1 MGLKRLYILLKLSN
15 ALMQPEAS
23 RHTAEMSDLRVGAG
37 MAQAVGNSGRGWST
51 NYPRCAGHKM
61 TDALGRVAMTSPSD
75 PRRSHATPPGTT
87 TSRNRYSVASDEV
100 GESSSRNSEQQERST
115 DDTSKPVDSPL
126 TDLGR
131 NSHGRGSYRSH
142 RSRTSGGFLLSD
154 NTFFEPPAHDTRA
167 SIGTQITPPRKR
179 QQRRDNKGKVAVRPK
194 SDLTNGG
201 SPLATQPKQA
211 DTREKARSDG
221 PNTEGSAAK
230 VNVGKAA
237 QTGLDVDSAQIV
249 NLALN
254 LSESRRQA
262 ARRVVTVPSP
272 PTIHGF
278 EDTFAG
284 GSLRQHLQAQRRS
297 SRNISPKPDKGEK
310 FGVPTKPA
318 QPITSPLQTSF
329 TQDAEQKYQFSAAT
343 LARAEKAKNAFE
355 LMAQYRRLLQY
366 LPPLKSQGL
375 TPVSTISPPST
386 SAGVPVRPNISL
398 SRASTSTNKQIGR
411 PYNPLQYIRNRKVR
425 ARERQPIDGEAQGF
439 GDVDDVTAWVDR
451 VAKHCPGDGYEISDC
466 LELPPLVP
474 DEGESQAHIGAGSG
488 PNKST
493 VPPVK
498 VKRPRIDWM
507 ISAPNMLAD
516 VVWLE
521 QSDNKKLIEDN
532 RERKIFPPS
541 TNLVRLPTRTSEEQ
555 LRHLE
560 QQRQMTGQEAEEEL
574 LAQSPDVKPE
584 KPENLYVETKL
595 PAFNSIRRSGRDGS
609 DTHHTPKI
617 RHRLH
622 KVARKLD
629 SGGPLK
635 SHGRGDSDSS
645 DSDDSVYNAQN
656 RRGRSHTSDSYAHDR
671 DILEKQMSQMI
682 AKETDEET
690 KEVPKK
696 PVVEKTASTVEATPS
711 LLAPGKSEE
720 SDTVS
725 ARRLIARKPR
735 PELHRRN
742 WSLNYGDKAAP
753 LGRSSLEVPGQRPSE
768 WAGSDLDIT
777 APNSPE
783 PKASKLLNALI
794 PSISMDLS
802 PPHSPLS
809 PTHSHKMPLERV
821 RSKISRLRE
830 RSAEP
835 LGRRRK
841 GEPDVDADRKPSL
854 QDSPGSPIY
863 NIRSLSPRKRP
874 FKGASD
880 IKSPSSASL
889 ARQRPKD
896 GSPPNMA
903 GKPKSRNPIARVS
916 NLLWTKDDT
925 SASDR
930 QADTAP
936 EDTDIDENAFE
947 SSKEESES
955 SRRNSIITD
964 QGSTRGAASRKVKAL
979 LGEMST
985 FISPTE
991 RRGRPTDVRN
1001 ATQMSP
1007 EYDAQTQQQKAHAKQ
1022 RQDRLD
1028 RLKPPRIDIQR
1039 ASGDSTP
1046 KTTSRDRSP
1055 QGSLLRV
1062 HSADARLNSILNIPG
1077 ISPMRSTFLPA
1088 TDLVTLAARRPSVSP
1103 RPRDPSAEP
1112 THITRQDVARVRALL
1127 LSSGIKAKELTRRH
1141 NELRD
1146 LNNAAAYRFATVA
1159 QLVPELAL
1167 DRPPRTQEHLLAARV
1182 LEEDMRRSARAWEAA
1197 AEAFRDGK
1205 VVELLVHVGLL
1216 QEKLDGPGGLSEQG
1230 KKAADEADE
1239 LAKEVM
1245 GSQMLRAKALAGAM
1259 DTMMRRRRRRFS
1271 TGMYDSGRL
1280 AQRLPRFIS
1289 TFLSYVAYALQQ

>member
-1 MGLKRLYILLKLSN
+1 
-15 ALMQPEAS
+15 
-23 RHTAEMSDLRVGAG
+23 
-37 MAQAVGNSGRGWST
+37 
-51 NYPRCAGHKM
+51 M

-87 TSRNRYSVASDEV
+87 TMRNRYSVASDEV

-115 DDTSKPVDSPL
+115 DDTSKPVDPSL
-126 TDLGR
+126 TVLGR
-131 NSHGRGSYRSH
+131 NSHGRGSHRSH

-154 NTFFEPPAHDTRA
+154 NTFFEPPAHETRA
-167 SIGTQITPPRKR
+167 PIGNQLTPPRKR
-179 QQRRDNKGKVAVRPK
+179 QQRRDHKGKIAVRPPT
-194 SDLTNGG
+194 DMTNGG
-201 SPLATQPKQA
+201 SPLATHVKQA
-211 DTREKARSDG
+211 DTREKAHTDG
-221 PNTEGSAAK
+221 SNTEENAGK
-230 VNVGKAA
+230 VNVDKTI

-272 PTIHGF
+272 PMIHGF
-278 EDTFAG
+278 EDTFGG

-310 FGVPTKPA
+310 FGVPPKPA

-375 TPVSTISPPST
+375 TPVTTISPPST
-386 SAGVPVRPNISL
+386 SAGAPVRPNISL
-398 SRASTSTNKQIGR
+398 SRASTSTGKQMGR

-451 VAKHCPGDGYEISDC
+451 VAKHCPNDGYDICDC
-466 LELPPLVP
+466 VELPPLVP
-474 DEGESQAHIGAGSG
+474 EEGESQAHITAGSD
-488 PNKST
+488 PSKPT
-493 VPPVK
+493 APPVK

-516 VVWLE
+516 IVWLE

-560 QQRQMTGQEAEEEL
+560 QQRYRTEQEAEEEEPV
-574 LAQSPDVKPE
+574 QSPDAKPKKPE
-584 KPENLYVETKL
+584 KLQVETRL
-595 PAFNSIRRSGRDGS
+595 PAFNSIRRHGRNGS
-609 DTHHTPKI
+609 DTNHTPKI

-629 SGGPLK
+629 GAGPLR
-635 SHGRGDSDSS
+635 SRSRVDSESS
-645 DSDDSVYNAQN
+645 DSDDSIYNAQM
-656 RRGRSHTSDSYAHDR
+656 RRGRSDTVDSFALNR

-682 AKETDEET
+682 AKETDEEA
-690 KEVPKK
+690 KEAPEKK
-696 PVVEKTASTVEATPS
+696 EAEKEPQKTAPSVEAIPSPVVSVK
-711 LLAPGKSEE
+711 GEE

-753 LGRSSLEVPGQRPSE
+753 LGRNSLEVPGQRPIE
-768 WAGSDLDIT
+768 WPSSDLDTT

-783 PKASKLLNALI
+783 SKAAKLLNALI

-809 PTHSHKMPLERV
+809 PTHSHRMPLERV
-821 RSKISRLRE
+821 RSKINRFRE

-841 GEPDVDADRKPSL
+841 GDPDLDADRKLSL
-854 QDSPGSPIY
+854 QDSPGSPLD
-863 NIRSLSPRKRP
+863 NIRSRSPRKRP
-874 FKGASD
+874 FKGTTD
-880 IKSPSSASL
+880 NHITTPSSASL

-916 NLLWTKDDT
+916 GLLWTKDDT
-925 SASDR
+925 SASEK
-930 QADTAP
+930 QGDTPP
-936 EDTDIDENAFE
+936 EDTDVDENAFE

-991 RRGRPTDVRN
+991 RRGRPTDPRH
-1001 ATQMSP
+1001 ATQVSP
-1007 EYDAQTQQQKAHAKQ
+1007 DYDAQTQQQKTHAKQ
-1022 RQDRLD
+1022 RQERLDRLD

-1046 KTTSRDRSP
+1046 QTTSRDRSP

-1077 ISPMRSTFLPA
+1077 ISPMRTTFLPA
-1088 TDLVTLAARRPSVSP
+1088 TDLAALAARRPSLAGS

-1167 DRPPRTQEHLLAARV
+1167 DRAPGTQEHLLAARV
-1182 LEEDMRRSARAWEAA
+1182 LEEDMRRSARAYEAA

-1205 VVELLVHVGLL
+1205 VVELGRQVGML
-1216 QEKLDGPGGLSEQG
+1216 QEKLDGVGGLSEQG

-1259 DTMMRRRRRRFS
+1259 DTMMRRRRRRF
-1271 TGMYDSGRL
+1271 RL
-1280 AQRLPRFIS
+1280 
-1289 TFLSYVAYALQQ
+1289 

>member
-1 MGLKRLYILLKLSN
+1 
-15 ALMQPEAS
+15 
-23 RHTAEMSDLRVGAG
+23 
-37 MAQAVGNSGRGWST
+37 
-51 NYPRCAGHKM
+51 M
-61 TDALGRVAMTSPSD
+61 TDALGRVAMTTPSD
-75 PRRSHATPPGTT
+75 PRRNHATPPGTT
-87 TSRNRYSVASDEV
+87 AMRNRYSVASDEA
-100 GESSSRNSEQQERST
+100 GESSSRNSEQQDRST
-115 DDTSKPVDSPL
+115 DDTYKPVDPSL

-131 NSHGRGSYRSH
+131 NSHGRGSHRSH

-154 NTFFEPPAHDTRA
+154 NTFFEPPVHETRA
-167 SIGTQITPPRKR
+167 SIGNQLTPPRKR
-179 QQRRDNKGKVAVRPK
+179 QQRRDPKGKVPVRPK
-194 SDLTNGG
+194 TDQTNGG
-201 SPLATQPKQA
+201 SPLATHVRQA
-211 DTREKARSDG
+211 DAQDKAHTDG
-221 PNTEGSAAK
+221 TNTEENAGQ
-230 VNVGKAA
+230 VNVGKTI

-278 EDTFAG
+278 EDTFGG

-310 FGVPTKPA
+310 FGPPKLA
-318 QPITSPLQTSF
+318 QPITSPLQTAF
-329 TQDAEQKYQFSAAT
+329 TQDVEQKYQFSAAT

-366 LPPLKSQGL
+366 LPPLKSHGL
-375 TPVSTISPPST
+375 TPVPTISPPGT
-386 SAGVPVRPNISL
+386 SAGIPVRLNTL
-398 SRASTSTNKQIGR
+398 SRASTATNKQIGR

-474 DEGESQAHIGAGSG
+474 DEAESQAHVAAGADPSK
-488 PNKST
+488 PA

-516 VVWLE
+516 IVWLE

-555 LRHLE
+555 LRQLE
-560 QQRQMTGQEAEEEL
+560 QQRHTSEQEVEESES
-574 LAQSPDVKPE
+574 AQSPDAKAKIPG
-584 KPENLYVETKL
+584 KLHVETRL
-595 PAFNSIRRSGRDGS
+595 PAFNSIRRPGHNGS
-609 DTHHTPKI
+609 DINHTPKI
-617 RHRLH
+617 RHKLH
-622 KVARKLD
+622 KMARKLD
-629 SGGPLK
+629 SAGPIR
-635 SHGRGDSDSS
+635 SRSRVDSESS
-645 DSDDSVYNAQN
+645 DSDDSLYNAQM
-656 RRGRSHTSDSYAHDR
+656 RRGRSDTADSFALNR
-671 DILEKQMSQMI
+671 GILAKQMSQMI
-682 AKETDEET
+682 AKETDEES
-690 KEVPKK
+690 KEVSKEVSKEAPAKIEEEKK
-696 PVVEKTASTVEATPS
+696 PASSVEATPS
-711 LLAPGKSEE
+711 PITAPAKAEE
-720 SDTVS
+720 SDTLS
-725 ARRLIARKPR
+725 PRKLIARKPR

-768 WAGSDLDIT
+768 WPSSDLDTT

-783 PKASKLLNALI
+783 SKAAKLLNALI

-809 PTHSHKMPLERV
+809 PTHSHRMPLDRV

-841 GEPDVDADRKPSL
+841 GESDLDSDRKLSL
-854 QDSPGSPIY
+854 QESPGSPLDH
-863 NIRSLSPRKRP
+863 IRSLSPRKRP
-874 FKGASD
+874 VKGSVD
-880 IKSPSSASL
+880 NTIKSPSAASL

-925 SASDR
+925 SASDK
-930 QADTAP
+930 QGDTAP

-955 SRRNSIITD
+955 SRRNSIMTD

-991 RRGRPTDVRN
+991 RRGRPTDSRHP
-1001 ATQMSP
+1001 TQMSP
-1007 EYDAQTQQQKAHAKQ
+1007 DYDAQTQQQKAHAKH

-1039 ASGDSTP
+1039 ASGDSSP

-1077 ISPMRSTFLPA
+1077 ISPMRTTFLPA
-1088 TDLVTLAARRPSVSP
+1088 TDLAALAARRPSLGS

-1159 QLVPELAL
+1159 QLVPDLAL
-1167 DRPPRTQEHLLAARV
+1167 ERAPRAQEHLLAARV

-1197 AEAFRDGK
+1197 AESFRDGK
-1205 VVELLVHVGLL
+1205 MAELEKQVGLL
-1216 QEKLDGPGGLSEQG
+1216 HEKLDGPGGLSEQDVEG
-1230 KKAADEADE
+1230 EGAGGGDGYDDAEE
-1239 LAKEVM
+1239 EEEV
-1245 GSQMLRAKALAGAM
+1245 
-1259 DTMMRRRRRRFS
+1259 
-1271 TGMYDSGRL
+1271 
-1280 AQRLPRFIS
+1280 
-1289 TFLSYVAYALQQ
+1289 

>member
-1 MGLKRLYILLKLSN
+1 
-15 ALMQPEAS
+15 
-23 RHTAEMSDLRVGAG
+23 
-37 MAQAVGNSGRGWST
+37 
-51 NYPRCAGHKM
+51 
-61 TDALGRVAMTSPSD
+61 MTSPSD

-87 TSRNRYSVASDEV
+87 AMRNRYSVASDEA

-115 DDTSKPVDSPL
+115 DDTYKPIDPSL

-131 NSHGRGSYRSH
+131 NSHGRGSHRSH

-154 NTFFEPPAHDTRA
+154 NTFFEPPAHETRA
-167 SIGTQITPPRKR
+167 SVGNQLTPPRKR
-179 QQRRDNKGKVAVRPK
+179 QQRRDHKGKVAVRP
-194 SDLTNGG
+194 STDLTNGG
-201 SPLATQPKQA
+201 SPLATHVKQA
-211 DTREKARSDG
+211 DTREEAHTDG
-221 PNTEGSAAK
+221 SNTEESAGK
-230 VNVGKAA
+230 VNAGKTI

-278 EDTFAG
+278 EDTFGG

-310 FGVPTKPA
+310 FGVPPKPA

-329 TQDAEQKYQFSAAT
+329 TQDGEQKYQFSAAT

-375 TPVSTISPPST
+375 TPVPTISPPGT
-386 SAGVPVRPNISL
+386 SAGAPVRPNISL
-398 SRASTSTNKQIGR
+398 SRASTATNKQMGR

-474 DEGESQAHIGAGSG
+474 DEGESQAHVAAGSD
-488 PNKST
+488 PSKPT
-493 VPPVK
+493 APPVK

-560 QQRQMTGQEAEEEL
+560 QQRRRTEQEAEEEE
-574 LAQSPDVKPE
+574 LAQSPDAKPKKPE
-584 KPENLYVETKL
+584 KLSVETRL
-595 PAFNSIRRSGRDGS
+595 PAFNSIRRSSRNRS
-609 DTHHTPKI
+609 DTNHTPKI

-629 SGGPLK
+629 NAGPLK
-635 SHGRGDSDSS
+635 SHRVDSDSS
-645 DSDDSVYNAQN
+645 DSDDSLYNAQM
-656 RRGRSHTSDSYAHDR
+656 RRGRSDTADSYALNR
-671 DILEKQMSQMI
+671 NILEKQMSQMI
-682 AKETDEET
+682 AKETDEES
-690 KEVPKK
+690 KEVPEKK
-696 PVVEKTASTVEATPS
+696 EEQKIASSVEATPPPVV
-711 LLAPGKSEE
+711 PGKGEE

-753 LGRSSLEVPGQRPSE
+753 LGRSSLEVPGQRPTE
-768 WAGSDLDIT
+768 WPSSDLDTT

-783 PKASKLLNALI
+783 SKAAKLLNALI

-809 PTHSHKMPLERV
+809 PSHSHNHRMPLDRV
-821 RSKISRLRE
+821 RSKISRFRE

-841 GEPDVDADRKPSL
+841 GDPDLDADRKRSL
-854 QDSPGSPIY
+854 QDSPGSPLD

-874 FKGASD
+874 FKGAD
-880 IKSPSSASL
+880 NNITTPSSASL

-903 GKPKSRNPIARVS
+903 GKTKSRNPIARVS
-916 NLLWTKDDT
+916 GLLWTKDDT
-925 SASDR
+925 SASEK
-930 QADTAP
+930 QGDTAP

-964 QGSTRGAASRKVKAL
+964 QSSTRGAASRKVKAL

-991 RRGRPTDVRN
+991 RRGRPTDSKT

-1007 EYDAQTQQQKAHAKQ
+1007 DYDAQTQQQKAHSKQ

-1039 ASGDSTP
+1039 ASGDSSP

-1088 TDLVTLAARRPSVSP
+1088 TDLAALAARRPSLVGS

-1112 THITRQDVARVRALL
+1112 SHITRQDVARVRALL

-1159 QLVPELAL
+1159 QLVPDLAL
-1167 DRPPRTQEHLLAARV
+1167 DRAPRAQEHLLAARV

-1205 VVELLVHVGLL
+1205 VVELGRQVGML
-1216 QEKLDGPGGLSEQG
+1216 QEKLDGVGGLSEQG

-1259 DTMMRRRRRRFS
+1259 DTMMRRRRRRFRWARR
-1271 TGMYDSGRL
+1271 GGWVLLEWVLVGVMWWAWLVVVLLRLMRGLFRGVVGVGRWL
-1280 AQRLPRFIS
+1280 FWL
-1289 TFLSYVAYALQQ
+1289 

>member
-1 MGLKRLYILLKLSN
+1 
-15 ALMQPEAS
+15 
-23 RHTAEMSDLRVGAG
+23 
-37 MAQAVGNSGRGWST
+37 
-51 NYPRCAGHKM
+51 M
-61 TDALGRVAMTSPSD
+61 TDALGRVAMNSPSD
-75 PRRSHATPPGTT
+75 LRRSHATPPSTT
-87 TSRNRYSVASDEV
+87 AMRNRYSVASDEV

-115 DDTSKPVDSPL
+115 DDTYKPIDASL
-126 TDLGR
+126 TDSAR
-131 NSHGRGSYRSH
+131 NSHGRGSHRSH

-154 NTFFEPPAHDTRA
+154 NTFFEPPAHETRA
-167 SIGTQITPPRKR
+167 STGNQLTPPRKR
-179 QQRRDNKGKVAVRPK
+179 QQRRDNKGKVPVRP
-194 SDLTNGG
+194 STDMTNGG
-201 SPLATQPKQA
+201 SPLATHVKQA
-211 DTREKARSDG
+211 NTREKAHTDG
-221 PNTEGSAAK
+221 SNTQENAAK
-230 VNVGKAA
+230 VNAGQTI

-272 PTIHGF
+272 PAIHGF
-278 EDTFAG
+278 EDTFGG

-310 FGVPTKPA
+310 FGMSPKPA

-329 TQDAEQKYQFSAAT
+329 TQDAEQKYEFSAAT

-375 TPVSTISPPST
+375 TPVSTTTSPPGT
-386 SAGVPVRPNISL
+386 SAGVPGRPNISL
-398 SRASTSTNKQIGR
+398 SRSSTATNKQIGR

-425 ARERQPIDGEAQGF
+425 ARERQPIDGEVQGF
-439 GDVDDVTAWVDR
+439 ADVEDVTAWVDR
-451 VAKHCPGDGYEISDC
+451 VAKHCRSDGYEISDC
-466 LELPPLVP
+466 LELPPLLP
-474 DEGESQAHIGAGSG
+474 DEGEAQAHLAPGTDPSKPAA
-488 PNKST
+488 
-493 VPPVK
+493 PPIK

-541 TNLVRLPTRTSEEQ
+541 TNLTRLPTRTSEEQ

-560 QQRQMTGQEAEEEL
+560 QERRRTEQDTEEEESV
-574 LAQSPDVKPE
+574 QSPDAKPRNPE
-584 KPENLYVETKL
+584 KLHVETKL
-595 PAFNSIRRSGRDGS
+595 PAFNSIRRPGRNGS
-609 DTHHTPKI
+609 DTNHAPKI

-622 KVARKLD
+622 KVARRLD
-629 SGGPLK
+629 SAGPIK
-635 SHGRGDSDSS
+635 SHRVDSDSS
-645 DSDDSVYNAQN
+645 DSDDSLYNSQK
-656 RRGRSHTSDSYAHDR
+656 RRGRSDTQDSYALNR

-682 AKETDEET
+682 AKETDDEK
-690 KEVPKK
+690 KEVPEKK
-696 PVVEKTASTVEATPS
+696 EAPKIASSVEATPS
-711 LLAPGKSEE
+711 PVVPGRGEE
-720 SDTVS
+720 SDTLS
-725 ARRLIARKPR
+725 PRKLIARKPR

-768 WAGSDLDIT
+768 WPSSDLDTT

-783 PKASKLLNALI
+783 SKASKLLNALI

-809 PTHSHKMPLERV
+809 PSHSHNHKMPLDRV
-821 RSKISRLRE
+821 RSKISRFRE

-841 GEPDVDADRKPSL
+841 GDPELDADRKPNL
-854 QDSPGSPIY
+854 QDSPGSPLD

-874 FKGASD
+874 PKGPTD
-880 IKSPSSASL
+880 NNIKSPSAASL
-889 ARQRPKD
+889 ARQRPSKD
-896 GSPPNMA
+896 GSPPSAA

-916 NLLWTKDDT
+916 GLLWTKDDT
-925 SASDR
+925 SASEK
-930 QADTAP
+930 QGDTAP

-991 RRGRPTDVRN
+991 RHRGRPTDAKN
-1001 ATQMSP
+1001 GTHISP
-1007 EYDAQTQQQKAHAKQ
+1007 DFDAQMQRQKAHAKQ

-1039 ASGDSTP
+1039 ASGDSSP

-1077 ISPMRSTFLPA
+1077 ISPMRNTFLPA
-1088 TDLVTLAARRPSVSP
+1088 TDLAALAARRPSLVGS

-1159 QLVPELAL
+1159 ELVPDLAL
-1167 DRPPRTQEHLLAARV
+1167 EGAPRAQQHLLAARV

-1197 AEAFRDGK
+1197 AETFRDGK
-1205 VVELLVHVGLL
+1205 IADLGKQVELL

-1259 DTMMRRRRRRFS
+1259 DTMMRRRRRRF
-1271 TGMYDSGRL
+1271 
-1280 AQRLPRFIS
+1280 
-1289 TFLSYVAYALQQ
+1289 

>member
-1 MGLKRLYILLKLSN
+1 MN
-15 ALMQPEAS
+15 
-23 RHTAEMSDLRVGAG
+23 
-37 MAQAVGNSGRGWST
+37 
-51 NYPRCAGHKM
+51 
-61 TDALGRVAMTSPSD
+61 SPSD
-75 PRRSHATPPGTT
+75 PRRNHATPPGTT
-87 TSRNRYSVASDEV
+87 AMRNRYSVASDEV

-115 DDTSKPVDSPL
+115 DDTYKPIDPSL
-126 TDLGR
+126 TDPAR
-131 NSHGRGSYRSH
+131 NSYGRGSHRSH

-154 NTFFEPPAHDTRA
+154 NTFFEPPAHENRA
-167 SIGTQITPPRKR
+167 STGNQLTPPRKR
-179 QQRRDNKGKVAVRPK
+179 QQRRDNKGKVAVRPTT
-194 SDLTNGG
+194 DLTNGG
-201 SPLATQPKQA
+201 SPLATHVKQA
-211 DTREKARSDG
+211 DTREKAYTDG
-221 PNTEGSAAK
+221 SNTEENAGK
-230 VNVGKAA
+230 VNVGKTI

-278 EDTFAG
+278 EDTFGG

-297 SRNISPKPDKGEK
+297 SRNISPKPEKGEK
-310 FGVPTKPA
+310 FGVPPKLV
-318 QPITSPLQTSF
+318 QPITSPLQTAF
-329 TQDAEQKYQFSAAT
+329 TQDVEQKYQFSAAT

-375 TPVSTISPPST
+375 TPVSTISPPGT
-386 SAGVPVRPNISL
+386 SAGAPARPNISL
-398 SRASTSTNKQIGR
+398 SRASTATNKQLGR

-451 VAKHCPGDGYEISDC
+451 VAKHCPSDGYEISDC

-474 DEGESQAHIGAGSG
+474 EEGESQAHVAAGTDPSK
-488 PNKST
+488 PA
-493 VPPVK
+493 VAPIK

-560 QQRQMTGQEAEEEL
+560 QQRYRTEQEAEEEEPL
-574 LAQSPDVKPE
+574 QSPSAKQKKPE
-584 KPENLYVETKL
+584 KLQVETRL
-595 PAFNSIRRSGRDGS
+595 PAFNSIRRSGRNGP
-609 DTHHTPKI
+609 DTNHTPKI

-629 SGGPLK
+629 GAGPLK
-635 SHGRGDSDSS
+635 SHRVDSDSS
-645 DSDDSVYNAQN
+645 DSDDSLYNAQM
-656 RRGRSHTSDSYAHDR
+656 RRGRSDTVDSYALNR

-682 AKETDEET
+682 AKETDEES
-690 KEVPKK
+690 KEVTEKK
-696 PVVEKTASTVEATPS
+696 EEPKTAPSSVEATPS
-711 LLAPGKSEE
+711 PVVPGKGEE
-720 SDTVS
+720 SDAVS

-753 LGRSSLEVPGQRPSE
+753 LGRSSLEVPGQRPTE
-768 WAGSDLDIT
+768 WPSSDLDTT

-783 PKASKLLNALI
+783 SKASKLLNALI

-809 PTHSHKMPLERV
+809 PSHSHKMPLDRV

-841 GEPDVDADRKPSL
+841 GDPDLDADRKLSL
-854 QDSPGSPIY
+854 QDSPGSPLD

-874 FKGASD
+874 FKGSAD
-880 IKSPSSASL
+880 NNIKTPSSASL

-896 GSPPNMA
+896 GSPPNAA

-916 NLLWTKDDT
+916 GLLWTKDDT
-925 SASDR
+925 SASEK
-930 QADTAP
+930 QGDTAA

-964 QGSTRGAASRKVKAL
+964 QSSTRGAASRKVKAL

-991 RRGRPTDVRN
+991 RRGRPTDTKT

-1007 EYDAQTQQQKAHAKQ
+1007 DYDAQMQQQKSHAKQ

-1039 ASGDSTP
+1039 ASGDSSP

-1077 ISPMRSTFLPA
+1077 ISPMRTTFLPA
-1088 TDLVTLAARRPSVSP
+1088 TDLAALAARRPSLVGS

-1112 THITRQDVARVRALL
+1112 SHITRQDVARVRALL

-1159 QLVPELAL
+1159 ELVPDLAL
-1167 DRPPRTQEHLLAARV
+1167 ERAPRAQEHLLAARV

-1197 AEAFRDGK
+1197 AASFRDGK
-1205 VVELLVHVGLL
+1205 MVELGKQVEVL
-1216 QEKLDGPGGLSEQG
+1216 QERLDGVGGLSEQG

-1259 DTMMRRRRRRFS
+1259 DTMMRRRRRRFRWARRGGWVLVEWVLVGVMWWAWLVVVLLRL
-1271 TGMYDSGRL
+1271 TRGLFRGVVGVGRWL
-1280 AQRLPRFIS
+1280 FWL
-1289 TFLSYVAYALQQ
+1289 

>member
-1 MGLKRLYILLKLSN
+1 
-15 ALMQPEAS
+15 
-23 RHTAEMSDLRVGAG
+23 
-37 MAQAVGNSGRGWST
+37 
-51 NYPRCAGHKM
+51 M

-75 PRRSHATPPGTT
+75 PRRNHATPPGTT
-87 TSRNRYSVASDEV
+87 ATRNRYSVASDEV

-115 DDTSKPVDSPL
+115 DDTYKPVDPSL

-131 NSHGRGSYRSH
+131 KSHGRGSHRSH
-142 RSRTSGGFLLSD
+142 RRRTSGGFLLSD
-154 NTFFEPPAHDTRA
+154 NTFFEPPAHETRA
-167 SIGTQITPPRKR
+167 STGNQLTPPIKR
-179 QQRRDNKGKVAVRPK
+179 QQRRDHKGKVPVRPK
-194 SDLTNGG
+194 TDLTNGG
-201 SPLATQPKQA
+201 SPSATHIKQA
-211 DTREKARSDG
+211 DAREKAHTDG
-221 PNTEGSAAK
+221 SNTEENGGK
-230 VNVGKAA
+230 VNVDKTI

-278 EDTFAG
+278 EDTFGG

-310 FGVPTKPA
+310 FGVPPKPA
-318 QPITSPLQTSF
+318 QPITSPLQTAF
-329 TQDAEQKYQFSAAT
+329 TQDVEQKYQFSAAT

-375 TPVSTISPPST
+375 TPVPTISPPGT
-386 SAGVPVRPNISL
+386 SAGVPVRPNTL
-398 SRASTSTNKQIGR
+398 SRASTATNKQIGR

-451 VAKHCPGDGYEISDC
+451 VVKHCPSDGYEISDC
-466 LELPPLVP
+466 LELPPLGP
-474 DEGESQAHIGAGSG
+474 DEAESQAHVAVGADPSK
-488 PNKST
+488 PA

-516 VVWLE
+516 IVWLE

-560 QQRQMTGQEAEEEL
+560 QQQHTTDQEAEEEES
-574 LAQSPDVKPE
+574 AQSPDAKSKKHE
-584 KPENLYVETKL
+584 KLHVETRL
-595 PAFNSIRRSGRDGS
+595 PAFNSIRRSGRNGS
-609 DTHHTPKI
+609 DTNHTPKI
-617 RHRLH
+617 RHKLH

-629 SGGPLK
+629 SAGPLR
-635 SHGRGDSDSS
+635 SHSRVDSYSS
-645 DSDDSVYNAQN
+645 DSDDSLYNAQM
-656 RRGRSHTSDSYAHDR
+656 RRGRSDTADSYALNH

-682 AKETDEET
+682 AKETDEESKESL
-690 KEVPKK
+690 KEVPEKIEEEKK
-696 PVVEKTASTVEATPS
+696 PASSVEVTPS
-711 LLAPGKSEE
+711 PVVPRKSEE
-720 SDTVS
+720 SDTLS
-725 ARRLIARKPR
+725 PRKLIARKPR
-735 PELHRRN
+735 PELHRQN

-753 LGRSSLEVPGQRPSE
+753 LGRSSPEVPGQRPSE
-768 WAGSDLDIT
+768 WPSSDLDTT

-783 PKASKLLNALI
+783 SKAAKLLNALI

-809 PTHSHKMPLERV
+809 PTHSHRMPLERV
-821 RSKISRLRE
+821 RSKINRLRD

-835 LGRRRK
+835 LGRRRRK
-841 GEPDVDADRKPSL
+841 GEPDLDADRKPSL
-854 QDSPGSPIY
+854 QESPGTPLGH
-863 NIRSLSPRKRP
+863 IRSLSPRKRP
-874 FKGASD
+874 AKGSVD
-880 IKSPSSASL
+880 NTIESPSAASL

-925 SASDR
+925 SASDK
-930 QADTAP
+930 QGDTAP
-936 EDTDIDENAFE
+936 EDTDIDENDFE

-955 SRRNSIITD
+955 NRRNSIITD
-964 QGSTRGAASRKVKAL
+964 QGSTRSAASRKVKAL

-991 RRGRPTDVRN
+991 RRGRPTDSRN
-1001 ATQMSP
+1001 PTQMSP
-1007 EYDAQTQQQKAHAKQ
+1007 DYDAQTQQQKAHAKQ

-1039 ASGDSTP
+1039 ASGDSSP
-1046 KTTSRDRSP
+1046 KITSRVRSP

-1077 ISPMRSTFLPA
+1077 ISPMRTTFLPA
-1088 TDLVTLAARRPSVSP
+1088 TDLAALTARRPSLGS

-1146 LNNAAAYRFATVA
+1146 LNNAAAYRFATMA
-1159 QLVPELAL
+1159 QLVPDLAL
-1167 DRPPRTQEHLLAARV
+1167 ERAPRAQEHLLAARV

-1205 VVELLVHVGLL
+1205 MVELGKQVGLL

-1259 DTMMRRRRRRFS
+1259 DAMMRRRRRRFRWARR
-1271 TGMYDSGRL
+1271 GGWVLVEWVLVGVMWWAWLVVVLLRLVRGLFRGVVGVGRWL
-1280 AQRLPRFIS
+1280 FWL
-1289 TFLSYVAYALQQ
+1289 

>member
-1 MGLKRLYILLKLSN
+1 
-15 ALMQPEAS
+15 
-23 RHTAEMSDLRVGAG
+23 
-37 MAQAVGNSGRGWST
+37 
-51 NYPRCAGHKM
+51 M
-61 TDALGRVAMTSPSD
+61 TDAVGRVAMTSPSD

-87 TSRNRYSVASDEV
+87 AMRNRYSVASDEV

-115 DDTSKPVDSPL
+115 DDTYKPLDSSL
-126 TDLGR
+126 TDIGR
-131 NSHGRGSYRSH
+131 NSHGRGSHRSH

-167 SIGTQITPPRKR
+167 SLGNQLTPPRKR

-201 SPLATQPKQA
+201 SPLATHVKQA
-211 DTREKARSDG
+211 DTREKAHTDG
-221 PNTEGSAAK
+221 SNTDDNAAK
-230 VNVGKAA
+230 VNVGKTI
-237 QTGLDVDSAQIV
+237 QNGLDVDSAQIV

-278 EDTFAG
+278 EDTFGG

-310 FGVPTKPA
+310 FGVPHKPT
-318 QPITSPLQTSF
+318 QPITSPLQTAF
-329 TQDAEQKYQFSAAT
+329 TQDAEQTYQFSAAT

-375 TPVSTISPPST
+375 TPVSTTTSPPST
-386 SAGVPVRPNISL
+386 SAGGPVKPNISL
-398 SRASTSTNKQIGR
+398 SRASTSTNKQMGR

-425 ARERQPIDGEAQGF
+425 ARERQPIDGEVQGF

-474 DEGESQAHIGAGSG
+474 DEGESHAHIAAGSD
-488 PNKST
+488 PSKPAA
-493 VPPVK
+493 PPVK

-541 TNLVRLPTRTSEEQ
+541 TNLIRLPTRTSDEQ

-560 QQRQMTGQEAEEEL
+560 QQRHRTEPEAEEEEPS
-574 LAQSPDVKPE
+574 QSSDSKPKKPE
-584 KPENLYVETKL
+584 KLHVETRL
-595 PAFNSIRRSGRDGS
+595 PAFNSIRRSGRNGS
-609 DTHHTPKI
+609 DTNHTPKI
-617 RHRLH
+617 RHKLH

-629 SGGPLK
+629 SAGPIR
-635 SHGRGDSDSS
+635 SHGGADSESS
-645 DSDDSVYNAQN
+645 DSDDSLYRAQR
-656 RRGRSHTSDSYAHDR
+656 RRGRSDTADGYALNR
-671 DILEKQMSQMI
+671 DILEKQMSQML

-690 KEVPKK
+690 KEVPEKA
-696 PVVEKTASTVEATPS
+696 EIQKTASSVEATPS
-711 LLAPGKSEE
+711 PVVPPKGEE

-742 WSLNYGDKAAP
+742 WSLNYGDKAPP
-753 LGRSSLEVPGQRPSE
+753 LGRSSLEVPGQRPNE
-768 WAGSDLDIT
+768 WPGSDLDTT

-783 PKASKLLNALI
+783 SKAAKLLNALI

-809 PTHSHKMPLERV
+809 PSHSHRMPLDRV
-821 RSKISRLRE
+821 RSKISRFRE

-841 GEPDVDADRKPSL
+841 GDPELDADRKPSL
-854 QDSPGSPIY
+854 QDSPGSPLD
-863 NIRSLSPRKRP
+863 NIRSLSPRKRYHR
-874 FKGASD
+874 GAAD
-880 IKSPSSASL
+880 NHITTPSSASL

-916 NLLWTKDDT
+916 GLLWSKDDT

-936 EDTDIDENAFE
+936 EDTDVDETAFE

-991 RRGRPTDVRN
+991 RRGRPTDTRN

-1007 EYDAQTQQQKAHAKQ
+1007 DYDGQTQQQKAHAKQ

-1039 ASGDSTP
+1039 ASGDSSP
-1046 KTTSRDRSP
+1046 ITTSRAATTR
-1055 QGSLLRV
+1055 
-1062 HSADARLNSILNIPG
+1062 AR
-1077 ISPMRSTFLPA
+1077 
-1088 TDLVTLAARRPSVSP
+1088 
-1103 RPRDPSAEP
+1103 
-1112 THITRQDVARVRALL
+1112 
-1127 LSSGIKAKELTRRH
+1127 
-1141 NELRD
+1141 
-1146 LNNAAAYRFATVA
+1146 
-1159 QLVPELAL
+1159 
-1167 DRPPRTQEHLLAARV
+1167 
-1182 LEEDMRRSARAWEAA
+1182 
-1197 AEAFRDGK
+1197 
-1205 VVELLVHVGLL
+1205 
-1216 QEKLDGPGGLSEQG
+1216 
-1230 KKAADEADE
+1230 
-1239 LAKEVM
+1239 
-1245 GSQMLRAKALAGAM
+1245 
-1259 DTMMRRRRRRFS
+1259 
-1271 TGMYDSGRL
+1271 
-1280 AQRLPRFIS
+1280 
-1289 TFLSYVAYALQQ
+1289 

>member
-1 MGLKRLYILLKLSN
+1 
-15 ALMQPEAS
+15 
-23 RHTAEMSDLRVGAG
+23 
-37 MAQAVGNSGRGWST
+37 
-51 NYPRCAGHKM
+51 M

-87 TSRNRYSVASDEV
+87 AMRNRYSVASDEA

-115 DDTSKPVDSPL
+115 DDTYRPIDPSL
-126 TDLGR
+126 TDPGR
-131 NSHGRGSYRSH
+131 NSHGRGSHRSH
-142 RSRTSGGFLLSD
+142 RSRASGAFLLSD

-167 SIGTQITPPRKR
+167 SIGNQLTPPRKR
-179 QQRRDNKGKVAVRPK
+179 QQRRDYKGKVAVRP
-194 SDLTNGG
+194 STEMSNGG
-201 SPLATQPKQA
+201 SPLATHVKQA
-211 DTREKARSDG
+211 DTRGRAHVDG
-221 PNTEGSAAK
+221 SNTEENAGK
-230 VNVGKAA
+230 VNVGKTT

-278 EDTFAG
+278 EDTFGG

-310 FGVPTKPA
+310 FGVPPKPA

-329 TQDAEQKYQFSAAT
+329 SQDDEQKYQFSAAT

-375 TPVSTISPPST
+375 TPVSTISPPGT
-386 SAGVPVRPNISL
+386 SAGAPVRPNISL
-398 SRASTSTNKQIGR
+398 SRASTATNKQMGR

-466 LELPPLVP
+466 LELPPLIP
-474 DEGESQAHIGAGSG
+474 DEGESQAHIAAGSD
-488 PNKST
+488 PSKPAA
-493 VPPVK
+493 PPVK

-560 QQRQMTGQEAEEEL
+560 QQRRGTKQGAEEEE
-574 LAQSPDVKPE
+574 LAQSPDAKPQKPE
-584 KPENLYVETKL
+584 KLSVETRL
-595 PAFNSIRRSGRDGS
+595 PAFNSIRRPSRNRS
-609 DTHHTPKI
+609 DTNHTPKI

-629 SGGPLK
+629 GAGPLK
-635 SHGRGDSDSS
+635 SHRVDSDSS
-645 DSDDSVYNAQN
+645 DSDDSLYNAQM
-656 RRGRSHTSDSYAHDR
+656 RRGRSDTVDSFALNR

-682 AKETDEET
+682 AKETDEES
-690 KEVPKK
+690 KEVPEKK
-696 PVVEKTASTVEATPS
+696 EEQKIVSSVEATPPPVV
-711 LLAPGKSEE
+711 PGKGEE

-753 LGRSSLEVPGQRPSE
+753 LGRSSLEVPGQRPTE
-768 WAGSDLDIT
+768 WPSSDLDTT

-783 PKASKLLNALI
+783 SKASKLLNALI

-809 PTHSHKMPLERV
+809 PSHSHNHNHRMPLDRV
-821 RSKISRLRE
+821 RSKISRFRE

-841 GEPDVDADRKPSL
+841 GDPDLDADRKLSL
-854 QDSPGSPIY
+854 QDSPGSPLD
-863 NIRSLSPRKRP
+863 NIRSLSPRKKP
-874 FKGASD
+874 FKGAD
-880 IKSPSSASL
+880 NNITTPSSASL

-896 GSPPNMA
+896 GSPPNMT

-916 NLLWTKDDT
+916 GLLWTKDDT
-925 SASDR
+925 SASEK
-930 QADTAP
+930 QGDTAP

-964 QGSTRGAASRKVKAL
+964 QSSARGAASRKVKAL

-991 RRGRPTDVRN
+991 RRGRPTDAKT

-1007 EYDAQTQQQKAHAKQ
+1007 DYDAQTQQQKAHAKQ

-1039 ASGDSTP
+1039 ASGDSSP
-1046 KTTSRDRSP
+1046 KTASRDRSP

-1088 TDLVTLAARRPSVSP
+1088 TDLAALAARRPSLVGS
-1103 RPRDPSAEP
+1103 RPPDPSAEP

-1159 QLVPELAL
+1159 QLVPDLAL
-1167 DRPPRTQEHLLAARV
+1167 DRTPRAQEHLLAARV

-1205 VVELLVHVGLL
+1205 VVELGRQVGMLH
-1216 QEKLDGPGGLSEQG
+1216 EKLDGVGGLSEQG

-1259 DTMMRRRRRRFS
+1259 DTMMRRRRRRF
-1271 TGMYDSGRL
+1271 RNV
-1280 AQRLPRFIS
+1280 PF
-1289 TFLSYVAYALQQ
+1289 

>member
-1 MGLKRLYILLKLSN
+1 
-15 ALMQPEAS
+15 
-23 RHTAEMSDLRVGAG
+23 
-37 MAQAVGNSGRGWST
+37 
-51 NYPRCAGHKM
+51 M

-87 TSRNRYSVASDEV
+87 AMRNRYSVASDEV

-115 DDTSKPVDSPL
+115 DDTYKPVNSSL
-126 TDLGR
+126 TDRGR
-131 NSHGRGSYRSH
+131 NSHGRGSH
-142 RSRTSGGFLLSD
+142 RGHRNRMSGGFLLSD
-154 NTFFEPPAHDTRA
+154 NTFFEPPAHEARA
-167 SIGTQITPPRKR
+167 SIGNQLTPPRKR
-179 QQRRDNKGKVAVRPK
+179 QQRRDHKGKVVVRP
-194 SDLTNGG
+194 STDMTNGG
-201 SPLATQPKQA
+201 SPLATRLNQA
-211 DTREKARSDG
+211 DTREKAHTDG
-221 PNTEGSAAK
+221 SNTEENAGK
-230 VNVGKAA
+230 VNVGKTI

-272 PTIHGF
+272 PTMHGF
-278 EDTFAG
+278 EDTFGG

-310 FGVPTKPA
+310 FGMPPKAV
-318 QPITSPLQTSF
+318 QPITSPLQTAF
-329 TQDAEQKYQFSAAT
+329 TQDSEPKYQFSAAT

-386 SAGVPVRPNISL
+386 SAGAPVRPNISL
-398 SRASTSTNKQIGR
+398 SRASTSTGKQMGR

-439 GDVDDVTAWVDR
+439 GDVGDVTAWVDR
-451 VAKHCPGDGYEISDC
+451 VAKHCPNDGYDICDC
-466 LELPPLVP
+466 VELPPLVP
-474 DEGESQAHIGAGSG
+474 EEGECQTHIAAGSD
-488 PNKST
+488 PSKPT
-493 VPPVK
+493 APPVK

-516 VVWLE
+516 IVWLE
-521 QSDNKKLIEDN
+521 KSDNKKLIEDN

-541 TNLVRLPTRTSEEQ
+541 TNLVRLPTRTSDEQ

-560 QQRQMTGQEAEEEL
+560 QQRDRSEQEADEEEP
-574 LAQSPDVKPE
+574 AQSPDAKPKKTE
-584 KPENLYVETKL
+584 KLHVETRL
-595 PAFNSIRRSGRDGS
+595 PAFNSIRRSGRNGS
-609 DTHHTPKI
+609 DTNHTPKI

-629 SGGPLK
+629 SAGPLR
-635 SHGRGDSDSS
+635 SHSRAGSDSS
-645 DSDDSVYNAQN
+645 DSDDSVYNAQM
-656 RRGRSHTSDSYAHDR
+656 RRGRSDTADGYALNR
-671 DILEKQMSQMI
+671 DILEKQMSQMM
-682 AKETDEET
+682 AKETDEES
-690 KEVPKK
+690 KEVPEKK
-696 PVVEKTASTVEATPS
+696 EAEKEAQKTVLSVEATPS
-711 LLAPGKSEE
+711 PVVPVKGEE

-753 LGRSSLEVPGQRPSE
+753 LGRSSLEVPGQRPTE
-768 WAGSDLDIT
+768 WPSSDLDTT

-783 PKASKLLNALI
+783 SKAAKLLNALI

-802 PPHSPLS
+802 PPQSPLS
-809 PTHSHKMPLERV
+809 PTHSHRMPLNRV
-821 RSKISRLRE
+821 RSKISRFRE

-841 GEPDVDADRKPSL
+841 GDPDL
-854 QDSPGSPIY
+854 QDSPGSPLD
-863 NIRSLSPRKRP
+863 NIRSLSPRKRS
-874 FKGASD
+874 FKGGAD
-880 IKSPSSASL
+880 NHITTPSSASL

-896 GSPPNMA
+896 GSPPNMS

-916 NLLWTKDDT
+916 GLLWTKDDT
-925 SASDR
+925 SASEK
-930 QADTAP
+930 QGDTAA
-936 EDTDIDENAFE
+936 EDTDVDDNAFE

-991 RRGRPTDVRN
+991 RRGRPTDVKT

-1007 EYDAQTQQQKAHAKQ
+1007 DYDSQTQQQKAHAKQ

-1046 KTTSRDRSP
+1046 KSNSRDRSS

-1077 ISPMRSTFLPA
+1077 ISPMRTTFLPA
-1088 TDLVTLAARRPSVSP
+1088 TDLAALAARRPSLAGS

-1112 THITRQDVARVRALL
+1112 SHITRQDVARVRALL

-1167 DRPPRTQEHLLAARV
+1167 DRAPRTQEHLLAARV

-1197 AEAFRDGK
+1197 AQSFRDDK
-1205 VVELLVHVGLL
+1205 VVELGRQVEML
-1216 QEKLDGPGGLSEQG
+1216 QEKLDGVGDVEGEGAGGG
-1230 KKAADEADE
+1230 DGYDDAAEAE
-1239 LAKEVM
+1239 KVSVGEAWGV
-1245 GSQMLRAKALAGAM
+1245 GVG
-1259 DTMMRRRRRRFS
+1259 
-1271 TGMYDSGRL
+1271 
-1280 AQRLPRFIS
+1280 
-1289 TFLSYVAYALQQ
+1289 